1 MSDNLTLLI
10 MVAILGTGGAV
21 GYITRIVQKV
31 QDRRDTI
38 YLKHLPTIYY
48 SLTVFIEASTA
59 FSSNSC
65 SVEDYFASIQ
75 HANKKIEKIVF
86 SSEIIMF
93 KEDLHKRLVRVYEDM
108 GKLKSI
114 VENVKKST
122 EAANTEIFRQTLS
135 KGGSFE
141 QINPRDIVFS
151 AADMKETARLETSK
165 YKSFSWLLIVLV
177 IISAIAVGI
186 VDILKDSI

>member
-1 MSDNLTLLI
+1 
-10 MVAILGTGGAV
+10 MVAVLGTGGAV

-38 YLKHLPTIYY
+38 YLKHLPAIYY

-59 FSSNSC
+59 FSSNSG

-75 HANKKIEKIVF
+75 HANKKIQKIIF

-93 KEDLHKRLVRVYEDM
+93 EEDLHKQLVKVYENM
-108 GKLKSI
+108 GKLNS
-114 VENVKKST
+114 VVGNVKKST
-122 EAANTEIFRQTLS
+122 EAANTEIFRQTFS

-151 AADMKETARLETSK
+151 AADMKEAARLEMSK

-177 IISAIAVGI
+177 IISAIVVGI
-186 VDILKDSI
+186 VDILKDSSLF